1 MLFKFKKGVFG
12 MSDKREIFEQYYAIY
27 SDVVDRIEHKRYQ
40 YTDLEGYMS
49 IYVDGL
55 SKGDIRE
62 SQKIYWQEILQRVHF
77 AAVTSLIRSK
87 KWLEGAVLG
96 LETKNLLLFSSAFRG
111 FLEATVDSYYSLESL
126 PTSMALNFKII
137 NSALKGE
144 LNNCVVQEEIENKL
158 IHFQFAKKGKK
169 GKYPDIKIA
178 LNNTDYIKSFDLENM
193 GIKKLYSDLCEV
205 AHPAAN
211 SVNCFAKEVIVSENH
226 SYTVTNTETDNIVIS
241 ELLDRH
247 SSQIKHLLKMGLSLY
262 CICLKIL
269 TLFEYEDVQSKY
281 IDESIFA
288 KILNKNSWDRI
299 IEMIE
304 KGEKYLD
311 EHNMEKIIHY

>member
-1 MLFKFKKGVFG
+1 MVF
-12 MSDKREIFEQYYAIY
+12 SVIDKREIFEQYYVIY
-27 SDVVDRIEHKRYQ
+27 SDVIEKIEHKNYQ

-62 SQKIYWQEILQRVHF
+62 SQKIYWQEIMQRVHF
-77 AAVTSLIRSK
+77 ATVTSLIRSK
-87 KWLEGAVLG
+87 KWLEGVVLG
-96 LETKNLLLFSSAFRG
+96 LETKNLLLFSSSFRG

-126 PTSMALNFKII
+126 PTSMALNFRII

-144 LNNCVVQEEIENKL
+144 SNEVIVQEEIENKL

-169 GKYPDIKIA
+169 GIDAEVKIA
-178 LNNTDYIKSFDLENM
+178 LNNTDYIKSFDLEHM
-193 GIKKLYSDLCEV
+193 GIKELYSDLCEV

-211 SVNCFAKEVIVSENH
+211 SVNCFTKEEIVSENH
-226 SYTVTNTETDNIVIS
+226 SYIITSTETDNLVIT
-241 ELLDRH
+241 ELIDKY
-247 SSQIKHLLKMGLSLY
+247 SSQVEHLLKIGLSLY

-269 TLFEYEDVQSKY
+269 TLFEYEDVHSKY
-281 IDESIFA
+281 IDESTFA
-288 KILNKNSWDRI
+288 KLLNKNSWDEI
-299 IEMIE
+299 LEIIE

>member
-1 MLFKFKKGVFG
+1 MVF
-12 MSDKREIFEQYYAIY
+12 SVIDKREIFEQYYVIY
-27 SDVVDRIEHKRYQ
+27 SDVIEKIEHKNYQ

-62 SQKIYWQEILQRVHF
+62 SQKIYWQEIMQRVHF
-77 AAVTSLIRSK
+77 ATVTSLIRSK
-87 KWLEGAVLG
+87 KWLEGVVLG
-96 LETKNLLLFSSAFRG
+96 LETKNLLLFSSSFRG

-126 PTSMALNFKII
+126 PTSMALNFRII

-144 LNNCVVQEEIENKL
+144 SNEVIVQEEIENKL
-158 IHFQFAKKGKK
+158 IHFQFAKKCKK
-169 GKYPDIKIA
+169 GIDAEVKIA
-178 LNNTDYIKSFDLENM
+178 LNNTDYIKSFDLEHM
-193 GIKKLYSDLCEV
+193 GIKELYSDLCEV

-211 SVNCFAKEVIVSENH
+211 SVNCFTKEEIVSENH
-226 SYTVTNTETDNIVIS
+226 SYIITSTETDNLVIT
-241 ELLDRH
+241 ELIDKY
-247 SSQIKHLLKMGLSLY
+247 SSQVEHLLKIGLSLY

-269 TLFEYEDVQSKY
+269 TLFEYEDVHSKY
-281 IDESIFA
+281 IDESTFA
-288 KILNKNSWDRI
+288 KLLNKNSWDEI
-299 IEMIE
+299 LEIIE